1 MVFGLSVLL
10 SYILSFITDERWLQE
25 DIQHLTLNQHTL
37 KHFEQWNLLQ
47 SISDLRRGVLL
58 QE

>member
-47 SISDLRRGVLL
+47 SIFDLRRGVLL